1 MSTAQALLSEL
12 PEGEAIPLPWV
23 RERVGWS
30 YREQSYAVQSGA
42 IRPLPRKGPHGG
54 YRVTRDDA
62 ILILVASLLAAAA
75 GVAIVA
81 MIRALQGT
89 GIDPETLAQAMQ
101 T

>member
-12 PEGEAIPLPWV
+12 PESETISLPWV

-30 YREQSYAVQSGA
+30 RPAQSNVIREGV
-42 IRPLPRKGPHGG
+42 IRPLPERGPHGG

-62 ILILVASLLAAAA
+62 VLILVAYALAAAA
-75 GVAIVA
+75 GVAIVS
-81 MIRALQGT
+81 MIRALKGA
-89 GIDPETLAQAMQ
+89 GLDPKALAQAMN